1 MDGET
6 MAARKAL
13 IGAATSVVLLII
25 ASLLSACGRGGAPS
39 AIPTQNVSPGG
50 YALTLLD
57 GFGNTI
63 PDDGR
68 IALTVEESSGG
79 IIAAAVLC
87 EDGLPLGADLY
98 AELSYPANVHPVK
111 FSVGGA
117 FGDEERS
124 ISLAV
129 LNRQPLP
136 VGVSLISPSRDETV
150 PAGGLF
156 TVEFARGGLSSPR
169 AVSGAPTGDGN
180 VLHDRDI
187 AIVLDGLNVDFEWK
201 ERNCGDY
208 DRDGVVG
215 IADITPIAMHY
226 GKNTG
231 DDPDVVDLVDGSGN
245 GEVDIADITPIA
257 MNYADVIEG
266 YRIWRSDL
274 MGGQYLPEPGNPLSD
289 VSASRPDEGAAP
301 PGRLVYTFSDI
312 APDDTVYYI
321 FYPYGDGE
329 TGVASDEIHPF
340 TRDTVPPV
348 WVSDVGII
356 SAEMDGLTSISFSFG
371 QAVDADSPPVKYRLY
386 WQEGPGPMD
395 FGSAS
400 VKVYEVGDGE
410 LTPYTRILSDG
421 IVEEQMYS
429 LCVRAFDD
437 LGNETTNVNYL
448 SAGGGSP
455 DDTTPPEW
463 ASEVGIISAVP
474 GDAQVT
480 VTWGEATDAESE
492 PVTYLLFVAEAA
504 EGVDWET
511 PYNTYSAGTLSTVV
525 DSLDNG
531 TEYEFGVRA
540 RDSSVNQNTTTN
552 TDTLTAT
559 PVGGAESPYPFGNP
573 PLGVIPGWNC
583 TDSAIACDVEAQP
596 VIVSAD
602 SKDVTGLNLHYYDD
616 TGGEWLHFEIEASHE
631 FYHPQIVLSGEQ
643 IYVAAFDGATGQLK
657 LYVGNTT
664 GDSWSS
670 EVVASGYAEAFSVD
684 LDIHETTDKI
694 GIVASLN
701 LVGETGAN
709 DELRYF
715 TRPLSGGAWENELID
730 DSKQDCFGTFMYHPA
745 TGAPLVGLGR
755 GELNFLSLVSNA
767 LLCWAERIGED
778 EWTVT
783 QLPGERK
790 IEAIDISV
798 DPTTGVVFLALA
810 QKVTVTVDTKKY
822 DGYEAV
828 VGAYGGEV
836 WIFELAE
843 TATWYPEGGE
853 VIHLEFEG
861 ADPQISFR
869 ADGKGKFTWVHI
881 DMIGSEPADTLVH
894 TNLEASTYDTSMHT
908 WSTGLDVT
916 SYSTGASADSMV
928 YVIGGIQASYA
939 KIPTL
944 YLWTLPQS
952 RNDYTEG
959 ELAYYRE

>member
-1 MDGET
+1 MT
-6 MAARKAL
+6 VRKVL
-13 IGAATSVVLLII
+13 IGAATALVGLII
-25 ASLLSACGRGGAPS
+25 AFVLSACGKGGAPA
-39 AIPTQNVSPGG
+39 AIPAWNASTDG
-50 YALTLLD
+50 YSLAMLD
-57 GFGNTI
+57 SFRNAM

-68 IALTVEESSGG
+68 IALSAEVSGG
-79 IIAAAVLC
+79 RIRVAAVLR

-98 AELSYPANVHPVK
+98 TELSYPADVHPVS
-111 FSVGGA
+111 FAVGDA

-129 LNRQPLP
+129 LDRCPLP
-136 VGVSLISPSRDETV
+136 VGVSLIGAHRDETI
-150 PAGGLF
+150 PAGELF
-156 TVEFARGGLSSPR
+156 TVEFAPGALSSPH
-169 AVSGAPTGDGN
+169 AVSRAPEGGYN

-187 AIVLDGLNVDFEWK
+187 AIVVDDLNVDFEWK

-226 GKNTG
+226 GKVT
-231 DDPDVVDLVDGSGN
+231 DEDPDVVDLVDGSEN
-245 GEVDIADITPIA
+245 GVVDIADITPIA

-289 VSASRPDEGAAP
+289 VSASRPDEETAP
-301 PGRLVYTFSDI
+301 PGRLVYTYSDT
-312 APDDTVYYI
+312 APDDTVYYV

-329 TGVASDEIHPF
+329 VGVASDDIRPF
-340 TRDTVPPV
+340 TRDTIPPM

-356 SAEMDGLTSISFSFG
+356 SAELDDPTSISFTFG
-371 QAVDADSPPVKYRLY
+371 QAVDADSPPVKYALY
-386 WQEGPGPMD
+386 WQEGPGPVN
-395 FGSAS
+395 FGSAHAR
-400 VKVYEVGDGE
+400 VYEVSGE
-410 LTPYTRILSDG
+410 EPIPYTRILSDG

-429 LCVRAFDD
+429 LSVRAFDD
-437 LGNETTNVNYL
+437 LGNETANVNYL
-448 SAGGGSP
+448 NVGGGSP
-455 DDTTPPEW
+455 DDTTPPAW
-463 ASEVGIISAVP
+463 TSEEGITGAVA
-474 GDAQVT
+474 GDGQVT

-492 PVTYLLFVAEAA
+492 PVMYLLFVAEAA

-511 PYNTYSAGTLSTVV
+511 PYNTYPSGTLSTVV
-525 DSLDNG
+525 GSLSNDV
-531 TEYEFGVRA
+531 EYEFGVRA

-552 TDTLTAT
+552 TDTLNAT
-559 PVGGAESPYPFGNP
+559 PTGDAESPYSFGNP
-573 PLGVIPGWNC
+573 PSGVLTDWSC

-602 SKDVTGLNLHYYDD
+602 SKTAPGLNLHYYDD
-616 TGGEWLHFEIEASHE
+616 TGSAWQDHEIEPTHE

-643 IYVAAFDGATGQLK
+643 IYVAAFDGATGELK
-657 LYVGNTT
+657 LYVGNTA
-664 GDSWSS
+664 GDSWLP
-670 EVVASGYAEAFSVD
+670 EVVVSGYAEAFSVD
-684 LDIHETTDKI
+684 LDIHETTGKI

-701 LVGETGAN
+701 LVGESGAN

-715 TRPLSGGAWENELID
+715 TRLLSGGAWENELID
-730 DSKQDCFGTFMYHPA
+730 SSKQDCFGTFMYHPI

-783 QLPGERK
+783 QLPGERRM
-790 IEAIDISV
+790 EAIDISV
-798 DPTTGVVFLALA
+798 DPTTGIVFLALA
-810 QKVTVTVDTKKY
+810 QKVTLTVDTENY

-828 VGAYGGEV
+828 VGAYGGDV
-836 WIFELAE
+836 WTFDLAE

-881 DMIGSEPADTLVH
+881 DMIGSDMWDTLIH
-894 TNLEASTYDTSMHT
+894 TNLEASTYDTGMHT

-916 SYSTGASADSMV
+916 SFGTGASADSMV

-939 KIPTL
+939 KIETL
-944 YLWTLPQS
+944 TYWTLPTS
-952 RNDYTEG
+952 RNDYSEG
-959 ELAYYRE
+959 DLAYYRE